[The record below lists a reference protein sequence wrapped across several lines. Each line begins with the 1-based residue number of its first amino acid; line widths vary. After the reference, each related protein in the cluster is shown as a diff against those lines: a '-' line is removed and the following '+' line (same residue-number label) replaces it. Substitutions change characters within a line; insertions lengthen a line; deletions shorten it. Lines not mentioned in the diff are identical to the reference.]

1 VAQPAGRNTE
11 PRRVS
16 AKLPLSTTF
25 STTRILSQWPTGH
38 PDY

>member
-1 VAQPAGRNTE
+1 VGRNTE

-25 STTRILSQWPTGH
+25 PKTRILSKWPTGH
-38 PDY
+38 LDY